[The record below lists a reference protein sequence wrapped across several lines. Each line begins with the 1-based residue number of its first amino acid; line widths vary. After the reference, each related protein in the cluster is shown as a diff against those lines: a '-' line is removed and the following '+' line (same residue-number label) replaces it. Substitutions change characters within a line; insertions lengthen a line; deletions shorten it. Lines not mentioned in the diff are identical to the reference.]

1 MNDVL
6 NIRDL
11 TLKFRGYTGVTDVL
25 HGVSLNIQAGE
36 KVALVGESGSGKS
49 VTARIVQGLLQDLK
63 SAQIK
68 GDLFF
73 EGHNLNRLGIRNCSP
88 HKTLTAQLPFLVWV
102 DCLA

>member
-68 GDLFF
+68 GELFF
-73 EGHNLNRLGIRNCSP
+73 LNCSFHSFENKVCCFIP
-88 HKTLTAQLPFLVWV
+88 ANISKHHFTR
-102 DCLA
+102 